1 MTAQRWVTG
10 MSGAG
15 GAGGVARPRFG
26 VEEEFLVVDPVSRA
40 VVPEAAAVVERARVR
55 LGGRVGGEIT
65 ELQLETRTDPCD
77 TADRLHEQLVEARR
91 IAADAARSAGAAI
104 VATGTP
110 LLGDVVPPPITQ
122 GPRQDL
128 GNATFRGLHDDL
140 AICALHVH
148 VEIPERDLALMVSN
162 HLRPQ
167 LPALITL
174 AANSP
179 FWAERDTGYASWRT
193 QIWTRWPVAGPPPY
207 FESAAHYERQ
217 VRMLLDAG
225 ALVDRGTIFWDI
237 RPSATLPT
245 LEIRVAD
252 VPVTAAESAAIAA
265 LVRALAVVALE
276 KARRGDPGPR
286 VSGESLRPAY
296 WRAARDGIEGH
307 GVDVLTGEL
316 LPAAQLAQ
324 ELVDTAQPV
333 LREFGEA
340 DRVDGWL
347 GRLARAGSGAQ
358 RQRRASAGPGG
369 LAAGVDYLVEQ
380 TAAADMAG
388 DVRGQAGNPAV
399 ARRTVEA

>member
-1 MTAQRWVTG
+1 MNG
-10 MSGAG
+10 SGAS
-15 GAGGVARPRFG
+15 GVARPRFG

-40 VVPEAAAVVERARVR
+40 VVPKAAAVAERAAAR

-91 IAADAARSAGAAI
+91 TAADAARSSGVAI

-162 HLRPQ
+162 HLRPC
-167 LPALITL
+167 LPVLIAL

-179 FWAERDTGYASWRT
+179 YWTERDTGYASWRT

-207 FESAAHYERQ
+207 FDSAAHYERH
-217 VRMLLDAG
+217 VEMLLDAG

-237 RPSATLPT
+237 RPSTTLPT
-245 LEIRVAD
+245 LEIRAAD
-252 VPVTAAESAAIAA
+252 VPVTATESAAIAA
-265 LVRALAVVALE
+265 LVRALAVVALG
-276 KARRGDPGPR
+276 KARGGDPGPR
-286 VSGESLRPAY
+286 VSAELLRLAY

-307 GVDVLTGEL
+307 GIDVFTGSL
-316 LPAAQLAQ
+316 VPALQLARD
-324 ELVDTAQPV
+324 LVQAARPV
-333 LREFGEA
+333 LIEYGEA
-340 DRVDGWL
+340 DRVEDWL
-347 GRLARAGSGAQ
+347 NRLEWEGCGAA
-358 RQRRASAGPGG
+358 RQRRASAGRDG
-369 LAAGVDYLVEQ
+369 LAGAVDFLLGQ
-380 TAAADMAG
+380 TVTDQAVIG
-388 DVRGQAGNPAV
+388 TSVRDRAI
-399 ARRTVEA
+399 RR